1 MSLSPEFIAEAR
13 ALAFY
18 RKLKVRRARRYGA
31 ARCDNAGLPG
41 WKKIGHGHFGE
52 AWEHADYPGYV
63 VKISGRAGFGD
74 NRVYDEKP
82 SLDGWPTFAQHCQAH
97 PHPNLPKILHFERLS
112 VGISFGIMPFYEEI
126 DTSYGSDDCTIV
138 SQWWGYLDGSPG
150 APAWMWPIIGMSDAL
165 CLSVD
170 LHSGNV
176 MRDMDTGECIMTTR
190 SPSLTNTS
198 AYSLASQGYGKRCC
212 FFHKDHP

>member
-1 MSLSPEFIAEAR
+1 MSPEFIAEAR

-18 RKLKVRRARRYGA
+18 RKLKVRRARR
-31 ARCDNAGLPG
+31 CDSGRADSDGLPG
-41 WKKIGHGHFGE
+41 WDKIGCGHFGE
-52 AWEHADYPGYV
+52 AWEHADHPGYV

-74 NRVYDEKP
+74 NLVYSKKP
-82 SLDGWPTFAQHCQAH
+82 RLDGWPTFAQHCQAH

-126 DTSYGSDDCTIV
+126 NPSYGSDDAAVV
-138 SQWWGYLDGSPG
+138 SQWGAYLDGTPG

-165 CLSVD
+165 CMRVD

-176 MRDMDTGECIMTTR
+176 MMDMDTGEYIMTDPF
-190 SPSLTNTS
+190 S
-198 AYSLASQGYGKRCC
+198 
-212 FFHKDHP
+212 FVD